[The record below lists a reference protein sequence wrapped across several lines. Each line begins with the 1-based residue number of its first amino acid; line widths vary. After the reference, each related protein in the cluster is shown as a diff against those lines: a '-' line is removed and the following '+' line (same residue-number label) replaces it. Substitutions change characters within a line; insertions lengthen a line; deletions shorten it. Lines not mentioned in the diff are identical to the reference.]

1 MIGPPLVDSLLAG
14 TSPFTGAGW
23 LKAARPGGAVRL
35 HMFLSAGAYRGF
47 PRGFSRNAL
56 YRFSPVWAFLF
67 FLVGGIFTYCGGF
80 SLGLCTL
87 VLRLLGASLL
97 GVSPLGP
104 SATTGGSVALEGVL
118 DVAIGP

>member
-1 MIGPPLVDSLLAG
+1 MISRCDRCFLFNGAGTLVWHSPQIMIGPPLVDSLLAG

-56 YRFSPVWAFLF
+56 YRFSPVWASLF
-67 FLVGGIFTYCGGF
+67 FLVGGISTYCGG
-80 SLGLCTL
+80 
-87 VLRLLGASLL
+87 
-97 GVSPLGP
+97 
-104 SATTGGSVALEGVL
+104 
-118 DVAIGP
+118 